1 VLPKTAPQRIAGYAP
16 IADYAAIGNQRTAAL
31 VALDGSIDWMC
42 LPAFDSASTFAALL
56 DSSRGGSFSLRP
68 RIPFEAGH
76 GYIEDTNV
84 LQTTFQTASGTVR
97 VTDAVTLES
106 RERAVNEVVRRAE
119 GLAGTV
125 PMQWAIEARPG
136 WGSRTPELRRDR
148 GATILAEPQATSVV
162 GTWGAGEP
170 EGDGAS
176 LRGEF
181 ELRDGD
187 TALIAFSSFHR
198 QPPSVWPRR
207 DLERRLDETI
217 DFWQRLAGRCEYDGP
232 WREAVVRSALA
243 LHLLVYRESGA
254 IVAAPTTSLPEQ
266 IGSDRN
272 WDYRYAWLRDTSFA
286 LGAMLRL
293 GYREQVHASLSWAMR
308 ATAHTHPRLHVYY
321 GLEGEPL
328 EGVQELPLDGYRAS
342 RPVRCGNSAGAQL
355 QLGNYGDLFDTA
367 WQYVGNGH
375 VLDEDTGVRL
385 SEVADFVCGVW
396 ANPDS
401 GIWELDQRRHYTE
414 GKFACWVT
422 LDRAVRLARLGQIP
436 TSGAE
441 RWSAT
446 AAEVKRFID
455 ERCWSEERASFTRF
469 AGTTELDAAVLLL
482 PRAGYLEKGDPRID
496 STIEAIRAELGEGPL
511 LYRYSGMRKKE
522 GAFVACSFWLVEA
535 LLEAGRMDEAG
546 ELMDELVGLSNRVG
560 LFSEQIDP
568 ECGAFLGNHPQ
579 ALSHLSLV
587 NAAAAISAA
596 AGEEDRTDVSAAR
609 R

>member
-1 VLPKTAPQRIAGYAP
+1 
-16 IADYAAIGNQRTAAL
+16 
-31 VALDGSIDWMC
+31 
-42 LPAFDSASTFAALL
+42 
-56 DSSRGGSFSLRP
+56 
-68 RIPFEAGH
+68 
-76 GYIEDTNV
+76 
-84 LQTTFQTASGTVR
+84 
-97 VTDAVTLES
+97 
-106 RERAVNEVVRRAE
+106 
-119 GLAGTV
+119 
-125 PMQWAIEARPG
+125 
-136 WGSRTPELRRDR
+136 
-148 GATILAEPQATSVV
+148 
-162 GTWGAGEP
+162 
-170 EGDGAS
+170 
-176 LRGEF
+176 
-181 ELRDGD
+181 
-187 TALIAFSSFHR
+187 
-198 QPPSVWPRR
+198 
-207 DLERRLDETI
+207 
-217 DFWQRLAGRCEYDGP
+217 
-232 WREAVVRSALA
+232 
-243 LHLLVYRESGA
+243 
-254 IVAAPTTSLPEQ
+254 
-266 IGSDRN
+266 
-272 WDYRYAWLRDTSFA
+272 
-286 LGAMLRL
+286 
-293 GYREQVHASLSWAMR
+293 
-308 ATAHTHPRLHVYY
+308 
-321 GLEGEPL
+321 
-328 EGVQELPLDGYRAS
+328 
-342 RPVRCGNSAGAQL
+342 
-355 QLGNYGDLFDTA
+355 
-367 WQYVGNGH
+367 